1 MPKFEDIIAEWPKIK
16 VAPRSFA
23 IVTIVP
29 TLILAGFFWFAINWS
44 YSAMLSGRDGQIALL
59 RDRVADYEQKLKG
72 QDQAAGEI
80 ISLRDQLK
88 DAKKQLGA
96 IVNPPR
102 DGNSVYQNGN
112 RIGIIAGANVDS
124 TKKIAKFYTLTIAKF
139 CTPTVGGKLDQGTNV
154 EFRNLILSYISAD
167 SVSQTHQGLIEST
180 TYRNARFSIVGNRV
194 N

>member
-72 QDQAAGEI
+72 QNQAAGEI

-124 TKKIAKFYTLTIAKF
+124 TKKIAKFYTLT
-139 CTPTVGGKLDQGTNV
+139 VGGKLDKGTNV